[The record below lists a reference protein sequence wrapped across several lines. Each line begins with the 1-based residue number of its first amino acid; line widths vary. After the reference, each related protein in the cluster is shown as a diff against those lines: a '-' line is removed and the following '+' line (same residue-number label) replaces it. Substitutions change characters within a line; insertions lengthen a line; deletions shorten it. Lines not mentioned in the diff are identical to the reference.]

1 MSVKQ
6 TESKITALYE
16 RLSRDDDN
24 AGDSNSIVNQKKY
37 LESYAQQR
45 GYTNCRHYTDD
56 GWSGGNF
63 ERPAWKQLVA
73 DIEAGKVAHVIVKDM
88 SRAGRDYLQTGF
100 YTEVFFRQHGVH
112 FVAIANSVDSD
123 DQNSNEFAPFLNI
136 MNEWYLRDLSRKQKT
151 AIRVKGESGKPTT
164 NCAIYGYKKDPE
176 NKYHWLIDEE
186 AAAVV
191 RRIFRL
197 TIEGKGPYD
206 IARILFEDKVETP
219 AVYFGKQGKG
229 IWKSKEEFSNPYN
242 WSGYVVGQI
251 LSKPEYMGHTVN
263 FRSHK
268 QSYKDKNAV
277 MNPKEDWLIFEDTHE
292 AIVDRETWELA
303 QKLRKTPKRIDT
315 LGEANPLTVVKS
327 YCNNRLTVAYNP
339 DAPTPKKWLQF
350 LSELLQPE
358 DIPTLQ
364 EFLGYCLLPTT
375 KGQKMLMLIGKGGE
389 GKSRIGLVMRSLL
402 GDSMNTTS
410 IQKVESNRFS
420 RADLENKLL
429 MVDDDM
435 DMSALP
441 KTNYIKSIVTSE
453 CKMDMERKGVQ
464 SYQSQLYVRFLCF
477 GNGALTAL
485 HDKSDGFFRRQ
496 IVLTTKDRPAGRADD
511 PFLVDKLLRE
521 KEGIFLWCLEGLH
534 RLIGD
539 NYQFTVSSKAKEN
552 METVKRSSN
561 NVIEFLQSE
570 GYIRFRADSEASS
583 KAIYEAY
590 TRWCDDNAQKPM
602 SANRVSSELAQNE
615 RLYNVEATNNVHV
628 GGKRVRGFMG
638 IEVVNP
644 LPY

>member
-1 MSVKQ
+1 MWRRAWADFTNDFLERNGSPERIDHRSNAERGIDEIPTVHMGVAACQMEKKGIA
-6 TESKITALYE
+6 TERGELNRSIKAAN
-16 RLSRDDDN
+16 RL
-24 AGDSNSIVNQKKY
+24 
-37 LESYAQQR
+37 
-45 GYTNCRHYTDD
+45 
-56 GWSGGNF
+56 
-63 ERPAWKQLVA
+63 
-73 DIEAGKVAHVIVKDM
+73 
-88 SRAGRDYLQTGF
+88 
-100 YTEVFFRQHGVH
+100 
-112 FVAIANSVDSD
+112 
-123 DQNSNEFAPFLNI
+123 
-136 MNEWYLRDLSRKQKT
+136 LRDIKAQ
-151 AIRVKGESGKPTT
+151 IGKL
-164 NCAIYGYKKDPE
+164 KE
-176 NKYHWLIDEE
+176 WLLDVFK
-186 AAAVV
+186 A
-191 RRIFRL
+191 
-197 TIEGKGPYD
+197 
-206 IARILFEDKVETP
+206 
-219 AVYFGKQGKG
+219 
-229 IWKSKEEFSNPYN
+229 KE
-242 WSGYVVGQI
+242 
-251 LSKPEYMGHTVN
+251 
-263 FRSHK
+263 
-268 QSYKDKNAV
+268 
-277 MNPKEDWLIFEDTHE
+277 
-292 AIVDRETWELA
+292 
-303 QKLRKTPKRIDT
+303 
-315 LGEANPLTVVKS
+315 
-327 YCNNRLTVAYNP
+327 RLTVTYNP

-534 RLIGD
+534 RLIGN
-539 NYQFTVSSKAKEN
+539 NYQFSISGKAREN

-570 GYIRFRADSEASS
+570 GYIRFKADSEASS
-583 KAIYEAY
+583 KALYEAY
-590 TRWCDDNAQKPM
+590 QRWCEDNAQKTM
-602 SANRVSSELAQNE
+602 SANRLSSELAQNE

-628 GGKRVRGFMG
+628 GGKRVRGFVG

>member
-1 MSVKQ
+1 MGQKVNPHGLRVGVIKDWDSRWFARNEKVGDLLVEDK
-6 TESKITALYE
+6 KI
-16 RLSRDDDN
+16 
-24 AGDSNSIVNQKKY
+24 
-37 LESYAQQR
+37 
-45 GYTNCRHYTDD
+45 
-56 GWSGGNF
+56 
-63 ERPAWKQLVA
+63 
-73 DIEAGKVAHVIVKDM
+73 
-88 SRAGRDYLQTGF
+88 RDYLKKTLYSAGIPKIEIERDNAKVRI
-100 YTEVFFRQHGVH
+100 YLHCARPGV
-112 FVAIANSVDSD
+112 V
-123 DQNSNEFAPFLNI
+123 
-136 MNEWYLRDLSRKQKT
+136 
-151 AIRVKGESGKPTT
+151 
-164 NCAIYGYKKDPE
+164 
-176 NKYHWLIDEE
+176 
-186 AAAVV
+186 
-191 RRIFRL
+191 
-197 TIEGKGPYD
+197 
-206 IARILFEDKVETP
+206 
-219 AVYFGKQGKG
+219 
-229 IWKSKEEFSNPYN
+229 
-242 WSGYVVGQI
+242 
-251 LSKPEYMGHTVN
+251 
-263 FRSHK
+263 
-268 QSYKDKNAV
+268 
-277 MNPKEDWLIFEDTHE
+277 
-292 AIVDRETWELA
+292 
-303 QKLRKTPKRIDT
+303 
-315 LGEANPLTVVKS
+315 
-327 YCNNRLTVAYNP
+327 
-339 DAPTPKKWLQF
+339 
-350 LSELLQPE
+350 
-358 DIPTLQ
+358 
-364 EFLGYCLLPTT
+364 
-375 KGQKMLMLIGKGGE
+375 IGKGGE

>member
-1 MSVKQ
+1 MPHRTYNTPKRKCVVK
-6 TESKITALYE
+6 T
-16 RLSRDDDN
+16 
-24 AGDSNSIVNQKKY
+24 
-37 LESYAQQR
+37 
-45 GYTNCRHYTDD
+45 
-56 GWSGGNF
+56 
-63 ERPAWKQLVA
+63 
-73 DIEAGKVAHVIVKDM
+73 
-88 SRAGRDYLQTGF
+88 
-100 YTEVFFRQHGVH
+100 
-112 FVAIANSVDSD
+112 
-123 DQNSNEFAPFLNI
+123 
-136 MNEWYLRDLSRKQKT
+136 
-151 AIRVKGESGKPTT
+151 
-164 NCAIYGYKKDPE
+164 
-176 NKYHWLIDEE
+176 
-186 AAAVV
+186 
-191 RRIFRL
+191 RL
-197 TIEGKGPYD
+197 TED
-206 IARILFEDKVETP
+206 ERRAFEDKC
-219 AVYFGKQGKG
+219 A
-229 IWKSKEEFSNPYN
+229 
-242 WSGYVVGQI
+242 I
-251 LSKPEYMGHTVN
+251 LSMSQSEYIRQAIFYSRISPVIRVTAHSEEMLT
-263 FRSHK
+263 
-268 QSYKDKNAV
+268 AV
-277 MNPKEDWLIFEDTHE
+277 SSL
-292 AIVDRETWELA
+292 VA
-303 QKLRKTPKRIDT
+303 QYGKI
-315 LGEANPLTVVKS
+315 GSN
-327 YCNNRLTVAYNP
+327 
-339 DAPTPKKWLQF
+339 

-511 PFLVDKLLRE
+511 PFLVDKLLCE

-534 RLIGD
+534 RLIGN
-539 NYQFTVSSKAKEN
+539 NYQFSISGKAREN

-570 GYIRFRADSEASS
+570 GYIHFRADGEASS

-602 SANRVSSELAQNE
+602 SANRVSSELAQND

-638 IEVVNP
+638 IEVVNS

>member
-1 MSVKQ
+1 MSEEMMQ
-6 TESKITALYE
+6 TTHIE
-16 RLSRDDDN
+16 N
-24 AGDSNSIVNQKKY
+24 
-37 LESYAQQR
+37 
-45 GYTNCRHYTDD
+45 
-56 GWSGGNF
+56 
-63 ERPAWKQLVA
+63 PAWF
-73 DIEAGKVAHVIVKDM
+73 DGKKINETM
-88 SRAGRDYLQTGF
+88 FCEEFLRDYPM
-100 YTEVFFRQHGVH
+100 V
-112 FVAIANSVDSD
+112 
-123 DQNSNEFAPFLNI
+123 
-136 MNEWYLRDLSRKQKT
+136 
-151 AIRVKGESGKPTT
+151 
-164 NCAIYGYKKDPE
+164 
-176 NKYHWLIDEE
+176 
-186 AAAVV
+186 
-191 RRIFRL
+191 
-197 TIEGKGPYD
+197 
-206 IARILFEDKVETP
+206 
-219 AVYFGKQGKG
+219 
-229 IWKSKEEFSNPYN
+229 
-242 WSGYVVGQI
+242 
-251 LSKPEYMGHTVN
+251 TVN
-263 FRSHK
+263 DAF
-268 QSYKDKNAV
+268 
-277 MNPKEDWLIFEDTHE
+277 F
-292 AIVDRETWELA
+292 
-303 QKLRKTPKRIDT
+303 
-315 LGEANPLTVVKS
+315 TVNGRVHDE
-327 YCNNRLTVAYNP
+327 NRLKKVIYDRIKYYVTSGVAKKVTNLLDVMRMECCTAKLSLYQDRIHVVNGTYYLNGTFSPEKDFCLNCLPVAYNP
-339 DAPTPKKWLQF
+339 DAPQPVTWLHF
-350 LSELLQPE
+350 LSQLLEPE
-358 DIPTLQ
+358 DILTLQ
-364 EFLGYCLLPTT
+364 EFMGYCFIPST
-375 KGQKMLMLIGKGGE
+375 KGQKMLLLIGKGGE

-496 IVLTTKDRPAGRADD
+496 IVLTTKDRPTGRADD

-521 KEGIFLWCLEGLH
+521 KEGIFLWCLEGLR
-534 RLIGD
+534 RLIGN
-539 NYQFTVSSKAKEN
+539 NYQFSISGKAREN

-628 GGKRVRGFMG
+628 GGKGVRGFMG

>member
-1 MSVKQ
+1 MNKKYAGLDFPAWFDGKDVNEAAFCREFLSKNKLIYADNAFFTPDGRLTAPLLLKEKIYAELECCAAKNIPRTISNIVESMKLAAH
-6 TESKITALYE
+6 TESFPPNPDEIHVQNGTLRTDGSFLAGRPE
-16 RLSRDDDN
+16 IVRSRFPIDYN
-24 AGDSNSIVNQKKY
+24 PQ
-37 LESYAQQR
+37 
-45 GYTNCRHYTDD
+45 
-56 GWSGGNF
+56 
-63 ERPAWKQLVA
+63 
-73 DIEAGKVAHVIVKDM
+73 AGKPVV
-88 SRAGRDYLQTGF
+88 
-100 YTEVFFRQHGVH
+100 
-112 FVAIANSVDSD
+112 
-123 DQNSNEFAPFLNI
+123 
-136 MNEWYLRDLSRKQKT
+136 WLR
-151 AIRVKGESGKPTT
+151 
-164 NCAIYGYKKDPE
+164 
-176 NKYHWLIDEE
+176 
-186 AAAVV
+186 
-191 RRIFRL
+191 
-197 TIEGKGPYD
+197 
-206 IARILFEDKVETP
+206 
-219 AVYFGKQGKG
+219 
-229 IWKSKEEFSNPYN
+229 
-242 WSGYVVGQI
+242 
-251 LSKPEYMGHTVN
+251 
-263 FRSHK
+263 
-268 QSYKDKNAV
+268 
-277 MNPKEDWLIFEDTHE
+277 
-292 AIVDRETWELA
+292 
-303 QKLRKTPKRIDT
+303 
-315 LGEANPLTVVKS
+315 
-327 YCNNRLTVAYNP
+327 
-339 DAPTPKKWLQF
+339 F
-350 LSELLQPE
+350 LSNLLYPE
-358 DIPTLQ
+358 DIATFQ
-364 EFLGYCLLPTT
+364 EYIGYCLIPST
-375 KGQKMLMLIGKGGE
+375 KGQRMIILKGKGGE

-435 DMSALP
+435 DMSALS

-521 KEGIFLWCLEGLH
+521 RESIFLWCLEGLH
-534 RLIGD
+534 RLIGN

-583 KAIYEAY
+583 KAIYEVY

-644 LPY
+644 LPYEK